1 MRHLILRLAAA
12 LWLIAGPAAAA
23 ANKPLV
29 ILISM
34 DGFRTDYLDRGI
46 TPNLSRLAAEGAR
59 GAVRPSFPS
68 KTFPNHYTLVTGL
81 RPDHHGIVDNNMR
94 DPAIPGVIFKMSDK
108 TAVTDA
114 RWWNDGTPI
123 WVSAE
128 RAGLKAAT
136 MFWPGSE
143 ADIQGVRPSYWKPFD
158 QTVTP
163 EARVDQV
170 LAWLDLPEAERPAL
184 VTLYFDE
191 TDTAGHGGGPDSAA
205 LSAAVAHT
213 DAVIGK
219 LVAGL
224 AARGLAADL
233 MITADHGMA
242 ATSPERAVYLED
254 VVSPEAGERLGM
266 GAFMTMTP
274 APGREAEV
282 EKALLKPHEHM
293 TCWAKGHFPA
303 RFHYGHH
310 RRVPPIFCLAQTG
323 WEITTRDGVAKRPIG
338 GGNHGYDPAAPEMA
352 AVFVAQGPH
361 IRRGVKLRTT
371 DNVDV
376 YPLVARLLGIKGEPS
391 DGKLSGL
398 GRALD
403 R

>member
-1 MRHLILRLAAA
+1 MRRLSLRLAAV

-23 ANKPLV
+23 EKPLV
-29 ILISM
+29 ILVSM
-34 DGFRTDYLDRGI
+34 DGFRADYLDRGI

-68 KTFPNHYTLVTGL
+68 KTFPNHYALVTGL
-81 RPDHHGIVDNNMR
+81 RPDRNGIVDNNMR
-94 DPAIPGVIFKMSDK
+94 DPGIPGVIFKMSDK
-108 TAVTDA
+108 AAVADA

-128 RAGLKAAT
+128 RAGLKTAP

-143 ADIQGVRPSYWKPFD
+143 ADIQGVRPSYRLAFD
-158 QTVTP
+158 QAMTP
-163 EARVDQV
+163 EARVDQA
-170 LAWLDLPEAERPAL
+170 LAWLDLPPAERPAFL
-184 VTLYFDE
+184 TLYFDE
-191 TDTAGHGGGPDSAA
+191 TDTLGHHDGPDSAG
-205 LSAAVAHT
+205 LNAAVAHT
-213 DAVIGK
+213 DAAIGR

-233 MITADHGMA
+233 VITADHGMA
-242 ATSPERAVYLED
+242 ATAPERAIYLED
-254 VVSPEAGERLGM
+254 MLSPDAGERLGM

-274 APGREAEV
+274 APGREAEAA
-282 EKALLKPHEHM
+282 KALLRPHEHM
-293 TCWAKGHFPA
+293 TCWARGHFPA
-303 RFHYGHH
+303 RFHYGRH

-323 WEITTRDGVAKRPIG
+323 WEITTREAVAKRPIG
-338 GGNHGYDPAAPEMA
+338 GGDHGYDPYAPEMA

-361 IRRGVKLRTT
+361 IRRGVRLRTT

-376 YPLVARLLGIKGEPS
+376 YPLVARLLGIKGEPG
-391 DGKLSGL
+391 DGRLSGL
-398 GRALD
+398 RRALD

>member
-1 MRHLILRLAAA
+1 MRHLILRLVAV

-23 ANKPLV
+23 DKPLV

-34 DGFRTDYLDRGI
+34 DGFRADYLDRGI

-81 RPDHHGIVDNNMR
+81 RPDRNGIVANNMR
-94 DPAIPGVIFKMSDK
+94 DPGIPGVIFKMSDQA
-108 TAVTDA
+108 AVTDA
-114 RWWNDGTPI
+114 RWWNDGAPI
-123 WVSAE
+123 WVTAE
-128 RAGLKAAT
+128 RAGLKSAT

-143 ADIQGVRPSYWKPFD
+143 AAIQGVRPSYWKPF
-158 QTVTP
+158 QQAVTA

-170 LAWLDLPEAERPAL
+170 LAWLDLPVAERPSL

-191 TDTAGHGGGPDSAA
+191 TDTLGHRDGPDSAG
-205 LSAAVAHT
+205 LNAAVAHT
-213 DAVIGK
+213 DAAIGR
-219 LVAGL
+219 LTAGL
-224 AARGLAADL
+224 QARGLAADL
-233 MITADHGMA
+233 VITADHGMA

-254 VVSPEAGERLGM
+254 VVSPDVGERLDM
-266 GAFMTMTP
+266 GAFMTLTP
-274 APGREAEV
+274 APGRESEA
-282 EKALLKPHEHM
+282 EKALLRRHPHM
-293 TCWAKGHFPA
+293 TCWAKGKFPA
-303 RFHYGHH
+303 RFHYGTH
-310 RRVPPIFCLAQTG
+310 RRVAPIFCLAQTG
-323 WEITTRDGVAKRPIG
+323 WEITTREWVAKRPIG
-338 GGNHGYDPAAPEMA
+338 AGNHGFDPYAPEMA

-371 DNVDV
+371 DNVDI
-376 YPLVARLLGIKGEPS
+376 YPLVARLLGVVGAPG

-398 GRALD
+398 KRALD